1 MLEPSL
7 ERTRDFSR
15 KAAGAWDCS
24 VYSRKGRVK
33 GKKNETGTFVSKGVF
48 IKETI
53 LLCNTHNNCKDEKVR
68 LLVC

>member
-7 ERTRDFSR
+7 ERMRDFSH
-15 KAAGAWDCS
+15 KAVEAWDYS
-24 VYSRKGRVK
+24 IYSRKGRVK
-33 GKKNETGTFVSKGVF
+33 GKKNETGIFVSKGVL

-53 LLCNTHNNCKDEKVR
+53 LLCNAHSNYKDEKVR